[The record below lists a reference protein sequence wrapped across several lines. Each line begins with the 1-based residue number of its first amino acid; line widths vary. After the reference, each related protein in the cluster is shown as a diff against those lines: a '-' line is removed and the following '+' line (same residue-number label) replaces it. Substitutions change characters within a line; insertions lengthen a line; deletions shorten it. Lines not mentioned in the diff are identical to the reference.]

1 MPNLIRA
8 LQGDIDRLR
17 AIIAQDAELLLK
29 SIDLERLLEDP
40 DYILE
45 LSREFIQQHLDEIRE
60 AVGMGEK
67 FANAVLTR
75 KALKS

>member
-1 MPNLIRA
+1 MPNLIRT

-29 SIDLERLLEDP
+29 SIDLERLLGEP
-40 DYILE
+40 GYVLE
-45 LSREFIQQHLDEIRE
+45 LSREWVQQHLAEIRE
-60 AVGMGEK
+60 AVLKGRK